1 MTRRLSIS
9 FCLMVLAGMV
19 TADAGPE
26 TDKGFVVVNAFRSDL
41 SNSLTARSK
50 IPHGCLI
57 YNPGAVNIPHE
68 ARLFFDGIIRSDS
81 SFGTTELRVRGW
93 REGCH
98 EPDRSI
104 ILFDFEQV
112 GPFVGEVSPR
122 FPTEVFLET
131 SDGTRYSAR
140 MLSGPSNNERNPGW
154 EGRRELPNYRPERS
168 GFTFMIDSVDTDLT
182 VEQYNGEIEV
192 RFEEIELDFDWLVP
206 LIVEVPAYDPGSLPP
221 RFTRPALHG
230 RYSGQ
235 WVSPDLPRSGLSLQV
250 GETDQNRNYVFVIWF
265 TYLDGEPIWVVG
277 NTDLLIGSDRVELE
291 MLRLEGGGFVTSPG
305 TFDSSDIDT
314 ESIGT
319 MTLRALHC
327 NAIEAEMDFTAAGL
341 GSQTLI
347 LDRLIRIA
355 GYDCDQTQ

>member
-1 MTRRLSIS
+1 MTRRFSITV
-9 FCLMVLAGMV
+9 FLMVLAGV
-19 TADAGPE
+19 VAADVGPE
-26 TDKGFVVVNAFRSDL
+26 TDKEFVVVTAFPSDL
-41 SNSLTARSK
+41 PNSLTARSK
-50 IPHGCLI
+50 IPHGCLV

-68 ARLFFDGIIRSDS
+68 ARLFFDGIVQSDS
-81 SFGTTELRVRGW
+81 GLGTTELRVRGW

-98 EPDRSI
+98 EPGRSI
-104 ILFDFEQV
+104 ILFDLEQV
-112 GPFVGEVSPR
+112 DPFAGETSAR

-131 SDGTRYSAR
+131 SDGSRYSAR

-154 EGRRELPNYRPERS
+154 EGSRELPNYRPERS
-168 GFTFMIDSVDTDLT
+168 GFTFMIDSVDPDLT
-182 VEQYNGEIEV
+182 VDQYNGDITV
-192 RFEEIELDFDWLVP
+192 RFEDIELDFDWLLP
-206 LIVEVPAYDPGSLPP
+206 LIVDVPAYDPGSLPP
-221 RFTRPALHG
+221 RFAAPALHG

-250 GETDQNRNYVFVIWF
+250 GETAQNQNYVFAIWF

-277 NTDLLIGSDRVELE
+277 NTDLLIGRGRVELE
-291 MLRLEGGGFVTSPG
+291 MLRLEGGGFVTNPG

-314 ESIGT
+314 ETIGT

-327 NAIEAEMDFTAAGL
+327 NALEAEMDFTAAGL